1 MDDFLEVMVLEL
13 CLEDANCIM
22 RGGGKHSR
30 KRQQCVQRRRG
41 GKLLQDEL

>member
-30 KRQQCVQRRRG
+30 KRQQCVQRHRG